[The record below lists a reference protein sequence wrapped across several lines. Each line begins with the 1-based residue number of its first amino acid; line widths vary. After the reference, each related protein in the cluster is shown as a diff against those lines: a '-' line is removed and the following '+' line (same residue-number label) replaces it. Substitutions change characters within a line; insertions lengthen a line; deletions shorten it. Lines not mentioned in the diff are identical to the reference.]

1 MASSD
6 VNQNLNC
13 SCGVFGFLSCTMV
26 DLKDQAIDT
35 RLKSEIV
42 EVYLMLAFTV
52 VGLVFGSKAKFYDCL
67 PLFLLGNM
75 GNANMSVLPFLVC
88 VF

>member
-1 MASSD
+1 M
-6 VNQNLNC
+6 
-13 SCGVFGFLSCTMV
+13 MV

-67 PLFLLGNM
+67 PLFLPSEQCFSLLYATWGWRLGNM